1 MTKCTICHGIEIL
14 AYNHND
20 IAYDSDGEG
29 IKEHS
34 TYEGNQY
41 YIENDSSYCPKCD
54 GYLGV
59 APNHDEWNVY
69 EHASHLVQFY
79 ENNAEFDD
87 SQVYEF
93 LLSVDPKI
101 VDFVDPD
108 EYDQIDPDKVL
119 KWCKRVIKLEKNQTK
134 NKSLAKGVNILR
146 TMWCGW
152 LYPNDISYARYHPD
166 WDNKCVCTYC
176 RRWKKQSEHDK
187 AITKGEL
194 IPYVGCQMGNTK

>member
-1 MTKCTICHGIEIL
+1 MSKCTICHDIEIL
-14 AYNHND
+14 AYDHND
-20 IAYDSDGEG
+20 VAYDAADGKG

-41 YIENDSSYCPKCD
+41 YIENDNSYCPKCD

-69 EHASHLVQFY
+69 EHASHLVEFY

-93 LLSVDPKI
+93 LLEVDPKI

-119 KWCKRVIKLEKNQTK
+119 KWCKRIIKLEKNP
-134 NKSLAKGVNILR
+134 SLR
-146 TMWCGW
+146 EMWCGW
-152 LYPNDISYARYHPD
+152 IEES
-166 WDNKCVCTYC
+166 K
-176 RRWKKQSEHDK
+176 
-187 AITKGEL
+187 
-194 IPYVGCQMGNTK
+194 